1 MRPRRFPLTALP
13 VLLTALAVVGCSSQA
28 AAPSGGEGGAAT
40 AAAAVQGV
48 TADTFTIGTT
58 LPLSGGAA
66 TSGKGFEAGLNAAVK
81 EINDK
86 GGLLG
91 RQVKLVV
98 LDDGFEA
105 ARSVANIRRLGD
117 QEKVYAVVSPAGS
130 ANIPGSYPYLKQKG
144 MPLFAPVLPPDP
156 KQDSVFLLGTS
167 QRDQARV
174 IVDFLAGK
182 GVKKFAVIGQDN
194 ELGHAIRDGVKEE
207 AAAVGAE
214 VVANETTEPNS
225 TEVSSA
231 VLKVREAKPDAIV
244 LGTDNT
250 QSALIMKAVDELGWK
265 PAIMGTSST
274 VTTGSTGTVE
284 PAGASAKGI
293 YGTFI
298 SELPTSESPEAT
310 AWRTAQ
316 EAVAPDQVGSA
327 YALQAYASTKI
338 FFDIVNRM
346 GEDLSWANFQKT
358 AESLKGYE
366 SGIYP
371 PITFGPAADGG
382 HVGTTGAKVA
392 EWDGS
397 AWKVIT
403 DTWLEPGKIVS

>member
-13 VLLTALAVVGCSSQA
+13 VLLTALAVAGCSSQA
-28 AAPSGGEGGAAT
+28 AAPSDAGGT
-40 AAAAVQGV
+40 VQGV
-48 TADTFTIGTT
+48 TDDTITIGTT

-86 GGLLG
+86 GGVLG

-130 ANIPGSYPYLKQKG
+130 ANIPGSYPYLAQKG

-156 KQDSVFLLGTS
+156 EQDSVFLLGTS

-182 GVKKFAVIGQDN
+182 DVKKVAVIGQDN

-207 AAAVGAE
+207 AAAVGVE

-250 QSALIMKAVDELGWK
+250 QSALIMKAVGELGWK
-265 PAIMGTSST
+265 PTIMGTSST
-274 VTTGSTGTVE
+274 VTTGSAGTVG
-284 PAGASAKGI
+284 PAGPAAKGI

-298 SELPTSESPEAT
+298 SELPTSDAPEAA

-316 EAVAPDQVGSA
+316 QAVAPDQAGSA
-327 YALQAYASTKI
+327 YALQAYANTKI
-338 FFDIVNRM
+338 FFEIVNRM
-346 GEDLSWANFQKT
+346 GDDLSWASFQKT
-358 AESLKGYE
+358 AESLKE
-366 SGIYP
+366 HASGIYP
-371 PITFGPAADGG
+371 PITFGPAAGGG

-397 AWKVIT
+397 AWKLVSE
-403 DTWLEPGKIVS
+403 DWLEPGKSAS

>member
-1 MRPRRFPLTALP
+1 MSRRRLPRTALP
-13 VLLTALAVVGCSSQA
+13 ALLTALAVAGCSSQA
-28 AAPSGGEGGAAT
+28 AAPPGAG
-40 AAAAVQGV
+40 AAVQGV
-48 TADTFTIGTT
+48 TDDSIVIGTT
-58 LPLSGGAA
+58 LPLSGGAS
-66 TSGKGFEAGLNAAVK
+66 TSGKGFEGGLNAAVK

-86 GGLLG
+86 GGVNG
-91 RQVKLVV
+91 RKVRLVV

-144 MPLFAPVLPPDP
+144 LPLFAPVLPPDP

-167 QRDQARV
+167 QHDQARV

-182 GVKKFAVIGQDN
+182 GVKKLAVIGQDN
-194 ELGHAIRDGVKEE
+194 ELGHAIRDGVKAEV
-207 AAAVGAE
+207 AATGLE

-231 VLKVREAKPDAIV
+231 VLKVRDAGPEAIV

-250 QSALIMKAVDELGWK
+250 QSALVMKAVRELGWE
-265 PAIMGTSST
+265 PRIMGTSST
-274 VTTGSTGTVE
+274 VTTGSAGTVG
-284 PAGASAKGI
+284 PAGEAAKGI
-293 YGTFI
+293 HGTLI
-298 SELPTSESPEAT
+298 SELPVSDAPEAA
-310 AWRTAQ
+310 AWRAAQ
-316 EAVAPDQVGSA
+316 QAAAPSEAGSA
-327 YALQAYASTKI
+327 YALQAYANTRI
-338 FFDIVNRM
+338 FFEIVSRM
-346 GEDLSWANFQKT
+346 GDDLSWPNFTKT
-358 AESLKGYE
+358 AESLKDHK

-371 PITFGPAADGG
+371 PITFGPAAGGG

-397 AWKVIT
+397 AWKLVT
-403 DTWLEPGKIVS
+403 DDWVLPGRPVS

>member
-13 VLLTALAVVGCSSQA
+13 ALLTALAVVGCSSQA
-28 AAPSGGEGGAAT
+28 AAPSGAGGG
-40 AAAAVQGV
+40 AAVQGV
-48 TADTFTIGTT
+48 TDDTFTIGTT

-86 GGLLG
+86 GGLRG

-130 ANIPGSYPYLKQKG
+130 ANIPGSYPYLAQKG

-182 GVKKFAVIGQDN
+182 GIKKVAVIGQDN
-194 ELGHAIRDGVKEE
+194 ELGHSIRDGVKEE
-207 AAAVGAE
+207 AASTGVE

-274 VTTGSTGTVE
+274 VTTGSAGTVG
-284 PAGASAKGI
+284 PAGSAAKGV

-298 SELPTSESPEAT
+298 SELPTSDAPEAA

-316 EAVAPDQVGSA
+316 QAAAPDQVGSA
-327 YALQAYASTKI
+327 YALQAYANTKI
-338 FFDIVNRM
+338 FFEIVTRM
-346 GEDLSWANFQKT
+346 GDDLSWADFQKT
-358 AESLKGYE
+358 AESLKE
-366 SGIYP
+366 HASGIYP
-371 PITFGPAADGG
+371 PITFGPAAAGG

-397 AWKVIT
+397 DWKPVSK
-403 DTWLEPGKIVS
+403 DWLEPGTSVS